1 MQGDTRMLKITIP
14 GCEMWDEVN
23 QEFIYTKS
31 QDLTLEHS
39 LVSISKWESKWCK
52 PYLTD
57 RKKTSE
63 ETLDYIRC
71 MTITPNVNPDVYSR
85 LTSDNVDAIVNY
97 INSPMTATTFRQT
110 EKNGIR
116 GEQFTAEL
124 IYYYM
129 LAFHIPFEC
138 EKWHLNRLIT
148 LIRVCSEKNQPP
160 KKMGR
165 GEILRRNA
173 ELNEQRKKKLNTHG

>member
-1 MQGDTRMLKITIP
+1 MLKITIP

-31 QDLTLEHS
+31 QDLILEHS

-57 RKKTSE
+57 NTKTSE
-63 ETLDYIRC
+63 EILDYIRC
-71 MTITPNVNPDVYSR
+71 MTITPNVNPDVYNR
-85 LTSDNVDAIVNY
+85 LTSDNVDVIVNY
-97 INSPMTATTFRQT
+97 INSPMTAVTFRQT
-110 EKNGIR
+110 ENNGIR
-116 GEQFTAEL
+116 GEQITAEL

-129 LAFHIPFEC
+129 LTFHIPFEC
-138 EKWHLNRLIT
+138 EKWHINKLIT

-160 KKMGR
+160 KKMSKD
-165 GEILRRNA
+165 EILRRNA
-173 ELNEQRKKKLNTHG
+173 ELNEQRKKQLNTHG